1 MYALVSCTS
10 RYTRRSR
17 LVVVATDVHG
27 TVAIKRGHVAI
38 GGIAYSRRGNW
49 GASQVRGGGR
59 LTLVPTF
66 RGAAPYPILY
76 IDEYGW
82 FDNRGTHCGWLY

>member
-49 GASQVRGGGR
+49 GLAKCAVAVDLLWCLRSRTPFV
-59 LTLVPTF
+59 
-66 RGAAPYPILY
+66 
-76 IDEYGW
+76 
-82 FDNRGTHCGWLY
+82 H